1 MRFVVFRQAAAA
13 AVAGILLAGCVTQ
26 TQTHVAELR
35 RSAPNPAIVLMPI
48 DVELMEMNLG
58 GVYEPKPEWTEA
70 ARSLMVDELRAQGA
84 RLGFRLVEF
93 SRDFKGTRGEEEL
106 VDQLSRLHAVVGRSI
121 RLHRYHMRLPSLGES
136 PQWSLGEDV
145 RVLGERTGADYALFL
160 YVRDSYASDARKVMM
175 VAGLAMGAAIL
186 GGLQEGFAS
195 LVDLRTGEIVWFNE
209 LGRLTGDLRSAAPAA
224 ETVKVLL
231 TEFPK

>member
-1 MRFVVFRQAAAA
+1 
-13 AVAGILLAGCVTQ
+13 
-26 TQTHVAELR
+26 
-35 RSAPNPAIVLMPI
+35 
-48 DVELMEMNLG
+48 
-58 GVYEPKPEWTEA
+58 
-70 ARSLMVDELRAQGA
+70 MVG
-84 RLGFRLVEF
+84 
-93 SRDFKGTRGEEEL
+93 K
-106 VDQLSRLHAVVGRSI
+106 
-121 RLHRYHMRLPSLGES
+121 RYNGLPSTNSPVNTPTYDASGLPSLGDS

-145 RVLGERTGADYALFL
+145 RVLRGRTGADYALFV
-160 YVRDSYASDARKVMM
+160 YVRDSYASDARKVVM

-209 LGRLTGDLRSAAPAA
+209 LGRLTGDLRSAEPAA